1 MNQTIVLLLNFSCV
15 AHLYVLIA
23 IQQLSELLKV
33 ICTNWC
39 NCNSVRKLDSLKI
52 IVT

>member
-33 ICTNWC
+33 ICINC

>member
-23 IQQLSELLKV
+23 IRQLSELLSDLHQLV
-33 ICTNWC
+33 QLQFREET
-39 NCNSVRKLDSLKI
+39 
-52 IVT
+52 

>member
-23 IQQLSELLKV
+23 IQQLSELLSDLHQLV
-33 ICTNWC
+33 QLQFREET
-39 NCNSVRKLDSLKI
+39 
-52 IVT
+52 

>member
-23 IQQLSELLKV
+23 IQQLSELLSDLYQLV
-33 ICTNWC
+33 QLQFREET
-39 NCNSVRKLDSLKI
+39 
-52 IVT
+52 